1 VCQKR
6 FTERSSLKKH
16 KLRHTG
22 EKPYKCDVCQMQFT
36 QSGTLNKHMMTHTG
50 EN

>member
-1 VCQKR
+1 
-6 FTERSSLKKH
+6 
-16 KLRHTG
+16 
-22 EKPYKCDVCQMQFT
+22 VCQMQFT